1 MFTEEQE
8 VPDRKA
14 GDDKK
19 PSEKET
25 APTQTPPH
33 KFDDWAAI

>member
-1 MFTEEQE
+1 MFGDEREA
-8 VPDRKA
+8 PDRKA

-19 PSEKET
+19 PAEKESQG
-25 APTQTPPH
+25 QTPPH